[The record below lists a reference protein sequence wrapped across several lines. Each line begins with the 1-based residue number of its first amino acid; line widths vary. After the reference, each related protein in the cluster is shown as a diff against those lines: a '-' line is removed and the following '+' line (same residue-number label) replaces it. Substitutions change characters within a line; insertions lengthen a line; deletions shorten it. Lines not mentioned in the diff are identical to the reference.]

1 MKMEAGEE
9 EMKMK
14 MKRKSVIVDDDNDDD
29 DFYVHG
35 TLHLILCQ

>member
-1 MKMEAGEE
+1 MKMEARE

-14 MKRKSVIVDDDNDDD
+14 RKIVIVDDDNDDG